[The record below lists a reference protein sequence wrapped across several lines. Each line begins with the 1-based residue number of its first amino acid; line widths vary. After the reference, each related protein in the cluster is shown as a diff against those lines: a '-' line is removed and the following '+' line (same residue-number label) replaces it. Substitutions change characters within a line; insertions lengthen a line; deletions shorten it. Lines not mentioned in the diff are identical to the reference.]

1 MHAAACCEGVSGR
14 DTPFFSFKRSGLK
27 ANVLGRFFNFYTEG
41 GKMFYK
47 SAALLIA
54 TLVFFARATVAPAA
68 HGLAIDDRL
77 KYPADF
83 EKFDYVSEQ
92 AIKGGDITLH
102 AIGSFDKMNP
112 FTLKGSAPESLQR
125 FVFETLTESSLDEPF
140 AQYGLLAKDI
150 KVAADGLS
158 VTFVLDERARFSD
171 GTEVTSEDVQ
181 FSVEMMKS
189 DKVHPLYPYY
199 YADIKDVEILDK
211 YTVKLNFKQQNRELP
226 LIAGQIPVMSKKFY
240 SQQGFD
246 NRELLPPVGSGP
258 YSVKSFKQGRYIT
271 YERNRNYWAKE
282 HPVRKH
288 MYNFDTLTY
297 KYYKDRSVAVEAFKA
312 GEFDLMLVNIA
323 KQWARDIAGS
333 KVENGAIIKRN
344 FAHRNNAG
352 MQGFVMNTRRDV
364 FKDKVVRRAVG
375 LAFDFEWTNK
385 TLFYNQY
392 QRSTSYFSNS
402 YLAATGLPS
411 AEELDLLTPLKD
423 KIPPE
428 VFTSELQPP
437 TTDSPGGLRTNLR
450 EAMKLLSKAGWTLE
464 DGVLQKDGVRLSFEI
479 ILVSP
484 TFERVMAA
492 FTDNLK
498 KIGIEA
504 SYRTIDPALYTDKIN
519 NFDFDMC
526 VFVFGQSQSP
536 GNEQINFWHSKAAD
550 RKGSR
555 NLSGIQDEA
564 VDRLIDNI
572 IYAENGEDLATAVKA
587 LDRVLWYGYY
597 LVPNWHL
604 SSHRIAFHNKF
615 NIPSS
620 LPTYYDYMSFVMT
633 WWHR

>member
-1 MHAAACCEGVSGR
+1 M
-14 DTPFFSFKRSGLK
+14 
-27 ANVLGRFFNFYTEG
+27 FN
-41 GKMFYK
+41 K
-47 SAALLIA
+47 SAAVLIV
-54 TLVFFARATVAPAA
+54 TLGFFVYATVAPAA
-68 HGLAIDDRL
+68 HGLAIDNSL
-77 KYPADF
+77 KYPPDF

-92 AIKGGDITLH
+92 AEKGGDITLH

-150 KVAADGLS
+150 KVAVDGLS

-171 GTEVTSEDVQ
+171 GSEVTSEDVQ
-181 FSVEMMKS
+181 YSVEMMKS

-199 YADIKDVEILDK
+199 YADINDAEIIDK

-258 YSVKSFKQGRYIT
+258 YMVKSFKQGRFIT

-297 KYYKDRSVAVEAFKA
+297 KYYKDQSVAVEAFKA

-333 KVENGAIIKRN
+333 KVENGAIIKGN
-344 FAHRNNAG
+344 FPHRNNAG

-364 FKDKVVRRAVG
+364 FKDKAVRRAVG

-385 TLFYNQY
+385 TLFYDQY
-392 QRSTSYFSNS
+392 QRSNSYYSNS

-411 AEELDLLTPLKD
+411 AEELELLTPLKD
-423 KIPPE
+423 KIPQE
-428 VFTSELQPP
+428 VFTLELQPP
-437 TTDSPGGLRTNLR
+437 TTEISGGIRTNLR
-450 EAMKLLSKAGWTLE
+450 EAMKLLSEAGWTLE

-536 GNEQINFWHSKAAD
+536 GNEQINFWHSKAAS

-555 NLSGIQDEA
+555 NLAGIQDEA
-564 VDRLIDNI
+564 VDTLIDKI
-572 IYAENGEDLATAVKA
+572 IYAENGADLTTAVKA

-633 WWHR
+633 WWRK